1 MIIVNEKLAFMLIPK
16 NASSSLRHYYGCKYT
31 SSGEYVDDLL
41 VMNYDSGVKR
51 VCRFE
56 HDLSGEKV
64 RNEHIDLQTIASQ
77 TLISDNTRVI
87 AVIRCPIERQL
98 SLYFYRHKH
107 KKQQRYQT
115 TELSV
120 SDFRN
125 RMREGF
131 LLDDFS
137 WQMRLQTW
145 FTKHETKQTEYW
157 LYEDVNEKFKEFGDL
172 GTHNISTKYNTKDLI
187 DVFYDTETLKATRK
201 YWEEDIGL
209 YESLKR

>member
-31 SSGEYVDDLL
+31 SDGEYVNDLL
-41 VMNYDSGVKR
+41 VMNYNNGIKR

-64 RNEHIDLQTIASQ
+64 RNEHIDLQTITSQ
-77 TLISDNTRVI
+77 TLISNNTRVI

-120 SDFRN
+120 SDFRG
-125 RMREGF
+125 RMKEGF
-131 LLDDFS
+131 LVDDFS

-145 FTKHETKQTEYW
+145 FTKHETKQVEYW
-157 LYEDVNEKFKEFGDL
+157 LYEEVNEKFKEFGDL